1 MIKNY
6 RVSSGRARLVVR
18 LSVDDSKTKGDREK
32 ANVNKQSSTEKRSDR
47 SEKSEQTY
55 VWGGFLTR
63 QGMSY
68 GCERLDPN
76 ILY

>member
-18 LSVDDSKTKGDREK
+18 LSVDDSKTKSDREK

-55 VWGGFLTR
+55 VWGRFRAPL
-63 QGMSY
+63 QIVIS
-68 GCERLDPN
+68 LL
-76 ILY
+76 I

>member
-55 VWGGFLTR
+55 V
-63 QGMSY
+63 
-68 GCERLDPN
+68 
-76 ILY
+76 

>member
-18 LSVDDSKTKGDREK
+18 LSVDDSKTKSDREK

-55 VWGGFLTR
+55 V
-63 QGMSY
+63 
-68 GCERLDPN
+68 
-76 ILY
+76 